1 MPPRQEHLGERVSS
15 IEATLEGLEKYEHER
30 WHRLS
35 NDLQPLMQMPER
47 LAREVGK
54 MQGIFDGKINSVSK
68 EIERSIM
75 AAIEKAIQPMGAEI
89 AELRGEV
96 ETLKNEQRQMTGAR
110 RLGVWL
116 LQTIIAALSAIV
128 AVLALG
134 RHP

>member
-1 MPPRQEHLGERVSS
+1 MAARDSIGERVSS
-15 IEATLEGLEKYEHER
+15 IEATLDALEKYEHER

-35 NDLQPLMQMPER
+35 NDLQPLVQIPER
-47 LAREVGK
+47 LAREIGK

-96 ETLKNEQRQMTGAR
+96 ETLKTEHRQMTGAR
-110 RLGVWL
+110 RLGVWM
-116 LQTIIAALSAIV
+116 LQTIIAAISAVV